1 VLACLLALFLAAAA
15 GRPLYYWGS
24 RAPVIVAEVE
34 RGRGTSAQVEEVHAV
49 MDKGSLVVRVSFDR
63 PVAEVLHLPDGS
75 PVSGRLQA
83 VLYLDADADR
93 KTGYDAGPADLRTGA
108 DYSLEIGVLA
118 LGEDPDENRK
128 AEALIT
134 AALYSFQG
142 TRRKTLWR
150 GDESA
155 TASAIAYHG
164 DWVDVRLP
172 VALVSLKPGARMA
185 LSAGDTSLDGR
196 IAP

>member
-24 RAPVIVAEVE
+24 RAPVIVTEVE
-34 RGRGTSAQVEEVHAV
+34 RGRGVTAQVEEVHAV

-63 PVAEVLHLPDGS
+63 AVAGVLHLPDGS

-93 KTGYDAGPADLRTGA
+93 KTGFDAGPVDLRTGA

-118 LGEDPDENRK
+118 MGADADENRK

-134 AALYSFQG
+134 AAFHSLQG
-142 TRRKTLWR
+142 TRRKTVWR
-150 GDESA
+150 GDES
-155 TASAIAYHG
+155 TSPSAIAYHG

-172 VALVSLKPGARMA
+172 VALVSLKPGARIA
-185 LSAGDTSLDGR
+185 LSAGDRSQDGR